1 MKVSQAEEIT
11 EDCIALAESALKKI
25 FNNIQKYGNTTAAS
39 IPNALT
45 EAWEQGKVL
54 PEKKIV
60 LAAFGAG
67 FTWGSV
73 MINW

>member
-1 MKVSQAEEIT
+1 MNKGKLNIT
-11 EDCIALAESALKKI
+11 ER
-25 FNNIQKYGNTTAAS
+25 
-39 IPNALT
+39 
-45 EAWEQGKVL
+45 L